1 MTYNIDHDVKYT
13 DNFEYRDSMRQ
24 VFSMALRTTQI
35 HAIADD
41 IDDESRDEL
50 LYDDASISAGLDY
63 IFDATKDVLVF
74 SELFLVAA
82 GRMLSENKEIGLAVV
97 FSYDYFELFHL
108 CLRDYFANP
117 SAFTAK
123 NENYVKLWNKIS

>member
-13 DNFEYRDSMRQ
+13 DNFEYRESMRQ
-24 VFSMALRTTQI
+24 VFHMTPTPT
-35 HAIADD
+35 IADD

-50 LYDDASISAGLDY
+50 LYDDSSISTGLDY
-63 IFDATKDVLVF
+63 IFDATKDVPAF
-74 SELFLVAA
+74 SELFLVGA
-82 GRMLSENKEIGLAVV
+82 GRMLSNNKEIGLAVV

-108 CLRDYFANP
+108 CLRDYFADP